1 MKFNRLADFG
11 LHLFQRVADRHAA
24 GQIGHVCRV
33 IPLALLDRDSV
44 TDGSILEAGLPED
57 ALQRARL
64 QNRRLRLPTEQT
76 GWWRDGAD
84 VWGLSKL
91 SPEPVTGNLDRAEGS
106 ENKARQEVDGSP
118 CRRRKGRGVP
128 SGLAR
133 EWKPRTALGRILS
146 AGRRFR
152 PCAGAR
158 SPLRPPRLS
167 RRGAKREKRAEAA
180 AKGPPLRAML
190 IT

>member
-11 LHLFQRVADRHAA
+11 LHLFQRVADRHAD

-84 VWGLSKL
+84 VWVSCRRNP
-91 SPEPVTGNLDRAEGS
+91 SPETLTGL
-106 ENKARQEVDGSP
+106 KARKTKLGKRS
-118 CRRRKGRGVP
+118 
-128 SGLAR
+128 
-133 EWKPRTALGRILS
+133 TAHP
-146 AGRRFR
+146 AD
-152 PCAGAR
+152 
-158 SPLRPPRLS
+158 
-167 RRGAKREKRAEAA
+167 GAKGA
-180 AKGPPLRAML
+180 GGNV
-190 IT
+190 